1 MKQQRL
7 FFNSSLPRAGSTLL
21 SNIIG
26 HHPNFYVSPTSALID
41 LVLGSRIGYNNER
54 EKAYTDTETWKKG
67 FINFNRYGLAGFI
80 NAVSDKPC
88 YLDKSRMWASYY
100 DLLSM
105 IVPNP
110 RVVVM
115 VRDLR
120 AIYASME
127 KKFRE
132 NPDVD
137 PKIMDNINMKGITTD
152 QRVDY
157 WAETHPVGYSVI
169 KLNELILQKLDKN
182 ILFFRYE
189 DFCQAPDQH
198 MQKLYEF
205 FQVEYFQH
213 DWNNIRQ
220 ITSENDD
227 AHGIF
232 GDHKI
237 RQKLE
242 RKPDDFQEI
251 LGSNTCDRIVQ
262 ENRWFYDYFRYN

>member
-21 SNIIG
+21 SNIVG
-26 HHPNFYVSPTSALID
+26 HHPNFYTSPTSGLID

-54 EKAYTDTETWKKG
+54 ETAYTDTDTWKKG
-67 FINFNRYGLAGFI
+67 FINFNRYGLAGFM
-80 NAVSDKPC
+80 NAVSDKP
-88 YLDKSRMWASYY
+88 YHLDKSRMWAAYY
-100 DLLSM
+100 DLLNM

-110 RVVVM
+110 RVVIM

-120 AIYASME
+120 AIYSSME
-127 KKFRE
+127 KKFRQ

-137 PKIMDNINMKGITTD
+137 PKIMDNIDMTGITTK
-152 QRVDY
+152 QRVTY
-157 WAETHPVGYSVI
+157 WSKTHPVGYSVI

-189 DFCQAPDQH
+189 DFCQYPDQH
-198 MQKLYEF
+198 MKKLYEF
-205 FQVEYFQH
+205 FEVEYFQH
-213 DWNNIRQ
+213 DWNNIQ
-220 ITSENDD
+220 QLTSENDES
-227 AHGIF
+227 HGIF

-242 RKPDDFQEI
+242 RKPDDWKEI
-251 LGSNTCDRIVQ
+251 LGDHTSNRIVS
-262 ENRWFYDYFRYN
+262 ENKWFYDYFRYN

>member
-1 MKQQRL
+1 MKQQRI

-26 HHPNFYVSPTSALID
+26 HHPQFYVSPTSALID
-41 LVLGSRIGYNNER
+41 LVLGARIGYNEAPQT
-54 EKAYTDTETWKKG
+54 AYTDTETWKKG

-80 NAVSDKPC
+80 NAVSDRPY
-88 YLDKSRMWASYY
+88 YLDKSRMWAAYY
-100 DLLSM
+100 DLLNM

-110 RVVVM
+110 RVVLM

-132 NPDVD
+132 NPDTD
-137 PKIMDNINMKGITTD
+137 PKIMDNIKMTGITTD
-152 QRVDY
+152 QRVTI
-157 WAETHPVGYSVI
+157 WSQSHPVGYSVI
-169 KLNELILQKLDKN
+169 KLQELILQKLDKN
-182 ILFFRYE
+182 ILLFKYE
-189 DFCQAPDQH
+189 DFCDYPNEH
-198 MQKLYEF
+198 MKRLYEF

-213 DWNNIRQ
+213 DWDNIKQ

-237 RQKLE
+237 RNKLE
-242 RKPDDFQEI
+242 RKPVDFMEI
-251 LGSNTCDRIVQ
+251 LGDYTCNRIVK
-262 ENRWFYDYFRYN
+262 ENQWFYQYFDYR

>member
-21 SNIIG
+21 SNIVG
-26 HHPNFYVSPTSALID
+26 HHPNFHVSPTSGLID
-41 LVLGSRIGYNNER
+41 LILGSRIGYNDDR
-54 EKAYTDTETWKKG
+54 ASSYTNTEIWKRG
-67 FINFNRYGLAGFI
+67 FINFNRHGLVGFMK
-80 NAVSDKPC
+80 AVSDKP
-88 YLDKSRMWASYY
+88 YHLDKNRLWAAYY
-100 DLLSM
+100 SLLNM

-110 RVVVM
+110 RVVLM

-120 AIYASME
+120 SIYASME

-132 NPDVD
+132 NPDID
-137 PKIMDNINMKGITTD
+137 TKEMDNLRMRNITTD
-152 QRVDY
+152 QRVLT
-157 WAETHPVGYSVI
+157 WSQTQPTGYAII
-169 KLNELILQKLDKN
+169 KLQELILQKLDKN

-189 DFCQAPDQH
+189 DFCQAPDEH
-198 MQKLYEF
+198 MKRLYQF
-205 FQVEYFQH
+205 FEVEYFQH
-213 DWNNIRQ
+213 DWNNIQQ
-220 ITSENDD
+220 ITSEDD
-227 AHGIF
+227 DQHAPY

-251 LGSNTCDRIVQ
+251 LGNYTCNRIVS